1 MGFVCRWVCFTNFCV
16 VKKMKKHRKAH
27 AVSLLLLLSTVVG
40 VVFFNI
46 QYISPPTLV
55 VYFNGK
61 PAANAPLLLPVNGKG
76 ISKLDYKGS
85 IRSSDPTVETAIYLE
100 TPAGEM
106 VSIQFPKHGTKT
118 VDIRAETI
126 DIDVEQFFGL
136 IKTDVEQIKLSD
148 QKAGK
153 LGNEQEDAA
162 NVKG

>member
-1 MGFVCRWVCFTNFCV
+1 
-16 VKKMKKHRKAH
+16 MKKHRKAH
-27 AVSLLLLLSTVVG
+27 PVSLFLVVLLVVG

-55 VYFNGK
+55 VYLNGK
-61 PAANAPLLLPVNGKG
+61 PAANAPLLLPVNRKG
-76 ISKLDYKGS
+76 ISKLDHKGS
-85 IRSSDPTVETAIYLE
+85 IRSSEPTVETAIYLE
-100 TPAGEM
+100 TPEGEM
-106 VSIQFPKHGTKT
+106 IAIQFPKHGTKT

-136 IKTDVEQIKLSD
+136 IKTDVEQINLSD

-153 LGNEQEDAA
+153 PGNEQEDAA